1 MSTTMLR
8 AMTQGRFRDGDR
20 TWSGVM
26 PNIAAV
32 VSTRWW
38 MSAGVMGWGVGGVMV
53 KIIAFGRLAYNLHH
67 TYYFALLG
75 KDVFCILVILKTH

>member
-8 AMTQGRFRDGDR
+8 AMTQGRFRDEER

-26 PNIAAV
+26 PKIAAV
-32 VSTRWW
+32 VSTKWW
-38 MSAGVMGWGVGGVMV
+38 MRAGVMGWVLRVMI